1 MANAMSI
8 VRVIGEATPA
18 SAHAAALTVGY
29 HRVSAGDYRVSEG
42 LQDALQVQMTNAK
55 NVR

>member
-1 MANAMSI
+1 MSI
-8 VRVIGEATPA
+8 VRVIRETTAA
-18 SAHAAALTVGY
+18 SAHAERVNVGY

-55 NVR
+55 NVKYNG